1 MALPTNHR
9 FFSLFASISKWASV
23 FSVFMGCVVLAGW
36 ALDVDPLRNFSTGM
50 SRMRA
55 NAAIAFVLAGISL
68 WLLAREEEPRGNVL
82 RAARTLAFFVALL
95 GLLTLS
101 EYLFGWDAGIDQLL
115 VKVQVA
121 AASPFPPGRMVPH
134 AAVNFALVGM
144 ALLFLTFPRGHWTAS
159 FLSIAAAAISM
170 LALMGYAYATELHG
184 SGPTNMLMST
194 YTAMTFLVLSIGALF
209 GLRDRGLMTILAS
222 DRAGGATARRI
233 LPAIILVP
241 MLLGWLRMQG
251 YRAGL
256 LSDEFG
262 VALMVTAIML
272 ILLALVWW
280 NSISMDRIDEG
291 RRQFESA
298 LRGSTELLEKIFSNI
313 HLNVA
318 YLDPDFNFIRVNQA
332 YADACGYPPEFF
344 PGKKHFDLYPHAEN
358 EAIFRKV
365 VKTGEPFHILAK
377 PFEFPDHPERRVTY
391 WDWSL
396 LPLMEPEGKV
406 GGLIFCLVDVT
417 ERRKAEMEL
426 RESEERFR
434 VLVEHSPVGIFIVQ
448 GGRIV
453 YRNPEQRRLFGLVE
467 ENLEFKDF
475 GDIHPEDAA
484 KFGEICAA
492 VSGEDGK
499 TPEVDLRFYPR
510 GKSAEGTDLRWVQM
524 NTCQIEFGEEK
535 AILVSM
541 VDITRAK
548 EMEHLAKVRE
558 KLASLGQV
566 AAGIAHEIRN
576 PLSGIN
582 IYLSSLEKIHDDAG
596 MEEEE
601 LGQAGKILGQIRS
614 ASGRIESVVKKVME
628 FSRPAAPR
636 LGLKDINPAIEDAIE
651 FTATTVRKCGITLD
665 RSNLKHL
672 PMCHADPNLLAQV
685 LMNLINNA
693 AQAMANK
700 EGLKI
705 IGISSEAE
713 PGRIVIRVFDSGPGV
728 PPSLREKIF
737 DPFYTTRKEGYGIG
751 LSFSKQVIVAHGG
764 TLMVDTSPWGG
775 AEFRI
780 ELPTRDEQA
789 SA

>member
-9 FFSLFASISKWASV
+9 FSSLFVSLSKWASV
-23 FSVFMGCVVLAGW
+23 FSVIMGCVVLAGW
-36 ALDVDPLRNFSTGM
+36 TLDIDPLRNFSTDM
-50 SRMRA
+50 TRMKP
-55 NAAIAFVLAGISL
+55 NAAFAFVLAGISL
-68 WLLAREEEPRGNVL
+68 WLLARGEKPRGNYPG
-82 RAARTLAFFVALL
+82 AARTLAFLVAIL

-101 EYLFGWDAGIDQLL
+101 EHIFGWDVGIDQLL
-115 VKVQVA
+115 VKYPAV
-121 AASPFPPGRMVPH
+121 ASPFPPGRMVPH
-134 AAVNFALVGM
+134 AAANFAFIGM
-144 ALLFLTFPRGHWTAS
+144 ALLFLTSPRGHWPAS
-159 FLSIAAAAISM
+159 FLGLAAASISM
-170 LALMGYAYATELHG
+170 LALMGYAYAVELSG
-184 SGPTNMLMST
+184 SGPTQMIMAT
-194 YTAMTFLVLSIGALF
+194 YTALTFLVLSIGVLF
-209 GLRDRGLMTILAS
+209 GLRDRGLMAILVS

-291 RRQFESA
+291 RRQFERA
-298 LRGSTELLEKIFSNI
+298 LRGSTELIEKIFSNI

-332 YADACGYPPEFF
+332 YADACGYLPEFF
-344 PGKKHFDLYPHAEN
+344 PGKNHFDLYPHAEN

-365 VKTGEPFHILAK
+365 VKTGEPFHIVAK
-377 PFEFPDHPERRVTY
+377 PFEFPDQPKRGVTY

-396 LPLMEPEGKV
+396 LPLMGTEGKV
-406 GGLIFCLVDVT
+406 SGLIFCLVDVT
-417 ERRKAEMEL
+417 ERRKAELEL
-426 RESEERFR
+426 QESKERFR

-453 YRNPEQRRLFGLVE
+453 YRNPEQRRLFGLAE
-467 ENLEFKDF
+467 ENLELSDL

-484 KFGEICAA
+484 KFDAICAEI
-492 VSGEDGK
+492 SGEGGK
-499 TPEVDLRFYPR
+499 TPEIDLRFYPR
-510 GKSAEGTDLRWVQM
+510 GRSHEGIDLRWVQM
-524 NTCQIEFGEEK
+524 NTCQIEYGGGK

-541 VDITRAK
+541 VDITRTK

-566 AAGIAHEIRN
+566 AAGMAHEIRN

-601 LGQAGKILGQIRS
+601 RGQAGKILGQIRS
-614 ASGRIESVVKKVME
+614 ASGRIESVIKKVME

-636 LGLKDINPAIEDAIE
+636 LGLKDINPAIEEAIE
-651 FTATTVRKCGITLD
+651 LTATTVRKCGITLD
-665 RSNLKHL
+665 RSNLNDL
-672 PMCHADPNLLAQV
+672 PMCHADPNLIAQV
-685 LMNLINNA
+685 LMNLITNA
-693 AQAMANK
+693 SQAMANT
-700 EGLKI
+700 EGRKI
-705 IGISSEAE
+705 IGISSEME
-713 PGRIVIRVFDSGPGV
+713 PGRIVIRVSDSGPGV
-728 PPSLREKIF
+728 PPSLRDKIF

-751 LSFSKQVIVAHGG
+751 LSFSKQVIVDHGG
-764 TLMVDTSPWGG
+764 TLKVDTSPWGG

-780 ELPTRDEQA
+780 ELPTRDERA